1 MPGAISLPDAITML
15 GFCGAGL
22 SLSAWAMKRTLYM
35 RMFSLC
41 SSLCLLSYGIAVGA
55 WPVIVT
61 NAGLLPLNAYRLCQL
76 LLVLKAARGAVE
88 DPAWLVPH
96 SRMLTIA
103 DGEALVKAGEPARRL
118 VLILSGMARADEAR
132 LGPGDFAGDGR
143 PFQPDLTES
152 RTVLA
157 CGEARVA
164 VVRLPPLEDYALQ
177 DPLLLRRVA
186 HLALQR
192 IPRAA

>member
-1 MPGAISLPDAITML
+1 MMDPITIL

-22 SLSAWAMKRTLYM
+22 SLSAWAMKRTLHM
-35 RMFSLC
+35 RTLSIC
-41 SSLCLLSYGIAVGA
+41 SSLCLLSYGVVVGA

-61 NAGLLPLNAYRLCQL
+61 NGGLLPLNAFRLWQL
-76 LLVLKAARGAVE
+76 MGVLRAARGAV
-88 DPAWLVPH
+88 DAATWLKPH
-96 SRMLTIA
+96 ARVMTLA
-103 DGEALVKAGEPARRL
+103 DGETLVSEGEPARRL
-118 VLILSGMARADEAR
+118 VLILAGQAAGGGAEF
-132 LGPGDFAGDGR
+132 GPGDFAGDGR

-152 RTVLA
+152 RTVTA
-157 CGEARVA
+157 CGEAKVA

-192 IPRAA
+192 AA

>member
-1 MPGAISLPDAITML
+1 MPDAIIML

-35 RMFSLC
+35 RMLSLA
-41 SSLCLLSYGIAVGA
+41 SSLCLVTYGIAVEA

-61 NAGLLPLNAYRLCQL
+61 NGGLLPLNAFRLWQL
-76 LLVLKAARGAVE
+76 LTVLKAARGAVE

-96 SRMLTIA
+96 SRVLTIA
-103 DGEALVKAGEPARRL
+103 DGEPLVSAGEPARRL
-118 VLILSGMARADEAR
+118 VLILSGAAAAAEAR

-186 HLALQR
+186 HLALER
-192 IPRAA
+192 VRRAA